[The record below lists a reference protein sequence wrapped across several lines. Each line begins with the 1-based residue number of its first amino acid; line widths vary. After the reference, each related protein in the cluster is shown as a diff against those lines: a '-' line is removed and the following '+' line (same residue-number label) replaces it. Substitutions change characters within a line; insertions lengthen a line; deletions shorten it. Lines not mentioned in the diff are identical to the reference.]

1 MIEMELG
8 KNAKLL
14 CKSCQFKLKR
24 FLSLLSLLKI
34 PAPQLTSNKK
44 IVVFSVFLETVI
56 LISWWPDSL
65 GLKSRPRNL
74 GPRPV
79 MCSWASHFTLTET
92 FSSTIKDQSYLAKSW
107 GEGVRRTSL
116 TLKGSVKSD
125 CLFIQI
131 GVSSLQTGKKLVS
144 LPNFFSQPFQIRQT
158 DHPSHINYDILKTNN
173 FR

>member
-1 MIEMELG
+1 MIHDRNG
-8 KNAKLL
+8 TW
-14 CKSCQFKLKR
+14 LKMR
-24 FLSLLSLLKI
+24 NYFARVSSLSLLKI

-44 IVVFSVFLETVI
+44 IVVFSVLLETVI

-92 FSSTIKDQSYLAKSW
+92 FSSTTKDQSYLAKSW

-116 TLKGSVKSD
+116 TLKGSVKSA

-131 GVSSLQTGKKLVS
+131 GVSSLLRAKTGKKLVS
-144 LPNFFSQPFQIRQT
+144 LPNFFS
-158 DHPSHINYDILKTNN
+158 
-173 FR
+173 

>member
-14 CKSCQFKLKR
+14 CKSCWFKLKR

-34 PAPQLTSNKK
+34 PAPQLTSDKK

-74 GPRPV
+74 GPRHV
-79 MCSWASHFTLTET
+79 MSVRGQVTLL
-92 FSSTIKDQSYLAKSW
+92 SRKPSPARPK
-107 GEGVRRTSL
+107 
-116 TLKGSVKSD
+116 
-125 CLFIQI
+125 
-131 GVSSLQTGKKLVS
+131 
-144 LPNFFSQPFQIRQT
+144 IRVT
-158 DHPSHINYDILKTNN
+158 
-173 FR
+173 